1 MISNPIL
8 LNIVIIICLLWL
20 TTLTFML
27 WQNTRHY
34 NRLTKGIKKKELH
47 EILDQL
53 LTQLKDNKQETE
65 KLREWLAKLEK
76 QESLDLKKVG
86 FIRFNP
92 FADTGGNQSFC
103 VAILDGHDS
112 GIVISS
118 LHSRDQTRVYAKA
131 ITAGKAEG
139 QALSKDEKEAI
150 RIAHESPD

>member
-1 MISNPIL
+1 
-8 LNIVIIICLLWL
+8 
-20 TTLTFML
+20 ML